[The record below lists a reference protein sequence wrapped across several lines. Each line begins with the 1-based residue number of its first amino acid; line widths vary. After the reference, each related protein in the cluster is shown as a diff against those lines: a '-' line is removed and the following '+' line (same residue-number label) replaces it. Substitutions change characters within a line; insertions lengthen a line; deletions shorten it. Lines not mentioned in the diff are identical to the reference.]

1 MSLADHT
8 EHSSLREK
16 LIEHLFL
23 GEVLKELWRRGR
35 RDVEVL
41 QTQVDNNG
49 YDLVIEA
56 GGVMR
61 HIQLKASH
69 RTAKT
74 REVGVQ
80 TALCRK
86 PSGCVIWIWFD
97 PDSLVFDRFLWKGAV
112 PGQPLPDLGE
122 RAVRHTRAN
131 SAGIKAERPS
141 LRRLTKADFQ
151 QLENF
156 GDLVDAMFGNK
167 GKAAKLR

>member
-23 GEVLKELWRRGR
+23 GEVLKELWRRGQ

-41 QTQVDNNG
+41 QAQVDNRG

-56 GGVMR
+56 AGTMR
-61 HIQLKASH
+61 HVQLKASH

-80 TALCRK
+80 KALCCK
-86 PSGCVIWIWFD
+86 PSGCVVWIWFD
-97 PDSLVFDRFLWKGAV
+97 PDSLAFDRFLWMGGA
-112 PGQPLPDLGE
+112 PGQPLPYLGE

-131 SAGIKAERPS
+131 SAGEKAERPG
-141 LRRLTKADFQ
+141 LRRLRRLDFR
-151 QLENF
+151 EI
-156 GDLVDAMFGNK
+156 GGISELVDTMFGN
-167 GKAAKLR
+167 

>member
-23 GEVLKELWRRGR
+23 GEVLRELWRRGQ

-56 GGVMR
+56 GGIMR
-61 HIQLKASH
+61 HIQLKGSYS
-69 RTAKT
+69 TAKT
-74 REVGVQ
+74 SQVGIQ

-97 PDSLVFDRFLWKGAV
+97 PDSLAFERFLWKGAA
-112 PGQPLPDLGE
+112 PGLPLPDLGD
-122 RAVRHTRAN
+122 RVVRHTRAN
-131 SAGIKAERPS
+131 RLGEKGKRPG

-151 QLENF
+151 QLNSV
-156 GDLVDAMFGNK
+156 GQLVDAMFG
-167 GKAAKLR
+167 

>member
-1 MSLADHT
+1 MSPADHT

-23 GEVLKELWRRGR
+23 GEVLKELWRRGQ

-49 YDLVIEA
+49 YDLVIEVA
-56 GGVMR
+56 GIMR
-61 HIQLKASH
+61 HVQLKASH

-80 TALCRK
+80 TALARK
-86 PSGCVIWIWFD
+86 PSGCIIWIWFD
-97 PDSLVFDRFLWKGAV
+97 PETLTFDRFLWKGAS
-112 PGQPLPDLGE
+112 PGQSLPDLGE

-131 SAGIKAERPS
+131 SAGVKAERPG
-141 LRRLTKADFQ
+141 LRRLSRSDFR
-151 QLENF
+151 QLDDVGE
-156 GDLVDAMFGNK
+156 LVDAMFG
-167 GKAAKLR
+167 